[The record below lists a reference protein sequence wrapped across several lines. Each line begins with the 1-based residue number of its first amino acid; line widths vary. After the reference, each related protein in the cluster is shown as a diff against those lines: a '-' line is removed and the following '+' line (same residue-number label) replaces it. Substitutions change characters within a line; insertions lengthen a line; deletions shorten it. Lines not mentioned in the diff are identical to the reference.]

1 MGAGD
6 DLAAGQSTFMSELHR
21 TNYILQRAT
30 NRSLVVLDELG
41 RGTATNDG
49 LAIAQ
54 ATLTYLM
61 RSVGCATLFVTH
73 FPQIADLAEK
83 SHQQGPRASNE
94 VVEEGEILSFP
105 HGRAVNIHM
114 SYMEEQSEQSD
125 LPQVMF
131 LYKAVEGP
139 SRGSYGLNVARLA
152 GIPDRVL
159 ALAARNAAWMRDR
172 RATESGSLSKSV
184 LSNKR
189 KAEEPLAQE
198 SRKQPSI

>member
-1 MGAGD
+1 MVKHAQLCLFDRIFTRMGAGD

-30 NRSLVVLDELG
+30 SRSLVVLDELG

-73 FPQIADLAEK
+73 FPQIADLAENNN
-83 SHQQGPRASNE
+83 QQETSVADE
-94 VVEEGEILSFP
+94 TVEKGKVLSFP

-114 SYMEEQSEQSD
+114 SYMEEQSEESD

-131 LYKAVEGP
+131 LYKAVC
-139 SRGSYGLNVARLA
+139 
-152 GIPDRVL
+152 I
-159 ALAARNAAWMRDR
+159 
-172 RATESGSLSKSV
+172 
-184 LSNKR
+184 
-189 KAEEPLAQE
+189 
-198 SRKQPSI
+198 